1 MWSKYTLLVKRLNY
15 IGVNRWARQL
25 QSAAGPSYLHN
36 PGSEPLSDATL
47 GEVLY
52 QAASKHPERIAVTS
66 LHENVSL
73 TYEELLRQADSLGCA
88 LRAQGLEKGD
98 RLGIWTHN
106 NTAWIV
112 AVVAAARA
120 GLISVLINPVY
131 EKSELSYCINKT
143 QMKSLLIGE
152 ELPNRNYYGTLA
164 QVIPEIQNSTPGS
177 LKSAGA
183 PSLNSIIT
191 AGSHKLAGTIRLD
204 SLTGG
209 SGSQISPYGS
219 EVQSSDGCII
229 HFTSGTTG
237 DPKAALDSHK
247 GVVNNTYFIGKRMT
261 FHEGRHN
268 ICVQVPLFHALG
280 SIVTIQAG
288 LRHGCTLVLPS
299 PTYDINANLKAMFDE
314 KCTVITGTPT
324 MFVDMLAKVKTM
336 GDVPSKLRVALAAGA
351 PCSPTLIR
359 DLEKYLKTESVKGLY
374 GMTETTASVFQSI
387 AGDSTDLVAE
397 TVGYIQDHV
406 EVKVVDEE
414 DNIVPFGSPGELVVR
429 GYNTMICYWD
439 EPEKTRQTIDKDGW
453 LKTGDKFTI
462 SEDGYGRIVGRL
474 KDIIIRGG
482 ENIAP
487 KEIEDLLNTHPDII
501 ESQVI
506 GVPCER
512 LGEDLCAVLRV
523 KEGAKI
529 AADDIKNH
537 CTGHIARFKIPKKL
551 KIAEEFPKT
560 ASGKIQKYQ
569 LRNLVV
575 SGKL

>member
-1 MWSKYTLLVKRLNY
+1 MWNKYTLLAKRLNY
-15 IGVNRWARQL
+15 IGINRWARQI
-25 QSAAGPSYLHN
+25 QSVAGQSYLHN
-36 PGSEPLSDATL
+36 PGSEPLVDDTL
-47 GEVLY
+47 GEILY
-52 QAASKHPERIAVTS
+52 QAANRHPDRIAVTS
-66 LHENVSL
+66 LHEDVSM
-73 TYEELLRQADSLGCA
+73 TYGELLRQADSLGCA

-98 RLGIWTHN
+98 RVGVWTHN

-131 EKSELSYCINKT
+131 EKSELSYCLNKT
-143 QMKSLLIGE
+143 QIKSLLIGE
-152 ELPNRNYYGTLA
+152 GLPNRNYYGTLS
-164 QVIPEIQNSTPGS
+164 QVIPEIQNSSPGS
-177 LKSAGA
+177 LKSAKV
-183 PSLNSIIT
+183 PSLTSIIT
-191 AGSHKLAGTIRLD
+191 AGSHKLAGAIRLD

-209 SGSQISPYGS
+209 SGSQISRYGS
-219 EVQSSDGCII
+219 EVKSSDGCII

-280 SIVTIQAG
+280 SVATVHAG

-299 PTYDINANLKAMFDE
+299 PTYDINANIKAMFSE

-336 GDVPSKLRVALAAGA
+336 GEVPSKLRVALAAGA
-351 PCSPTLIR
+351 PCSPQLIR

-406 EVKVVDEE
+406 EVKVVDE
-414 DNIVPFGSPGELVVR
+414 DNNMVPFGSPGELVVR

-439 EPEKTRQTIDKDGW
+439 EPEKTRQTISEDGW

-506 GVPCER
+506 GVPDER

-523 KEGAKI
+523 KEGATVTVE
-529 AADDIKNH
+529 DIKNL
-537 CTGHIARFKIPKKL
+537 CTGQLARFKIPRQL
-551 KIAEEFPKT
+551 KITQEFPKT